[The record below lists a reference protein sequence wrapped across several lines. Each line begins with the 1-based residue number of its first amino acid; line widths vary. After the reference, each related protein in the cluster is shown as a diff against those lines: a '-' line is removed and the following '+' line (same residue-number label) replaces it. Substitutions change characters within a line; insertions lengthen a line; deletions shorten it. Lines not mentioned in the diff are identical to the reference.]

1 MANNI
6 LSNYID
12 IKTLEVI
19 QNNFFKLTGIPSMV
33 IDADGS
39 VIMDESGFSP
49 IASLLGKKI
58 AAVTEKLSKAALT
71 SSRYSRRG
79 ATFFK
84 LGGFNNFSV
93 PIIVEDNVV
102 AYFICGFILTSSA
115 ELIDADEVAAEFGIS
130 EDSANKL
137 LEKSLHIEKNKFTD
151 AADFIGCILETIT
164 VNLSSTGYSNASS
177 EDYSIDA
184 SDLSSESVAKL
195 AGAQKAVKSATKK
208 INTIATTFAKID
220 ELVVNTTEEI
230 ESTDET
236 LKQIQDV
243 TLNTKILGFNASI
256 EASRAKEA
264 GKGFGVI
271 AQEVRTLSETSKIST
286 DQIKKIIT
294 KIAEYNKA
302 MNIEV
307 AQIKTMINQCAG
319 DFNKFSAM
327 IEQINADEE

>member
-12 IKTLEVI
+12 IKNLEVI
-19 QNNFFKLTGIPSMV
+19 QNNFFKLTGISSMV
-33 IDADGS
+33 IGTDGDL
-39 VIMDESGFSP
+39 ILEESGFSVV
-49 IASLLGKKI
+49 ASTTGKKVS
-58 AAVTEKLSKAALT
+58 AVTEKLSKSALA

-79 ATFFK
+79 ASFFK

-93 PIIVEDNVV
+93 PIIIEDNVV
-102 AYFICGFILTSSA
+102 AYFVGGYILTSSA
-115 ELIDADEVAAEFGIS
+115 ELIDADDVASEFSIT
-130 EDSANKL
+130 EKAATDL
-137 LEKSLHIEKNKFTD
+137 LEKTVHIEKNKFTD
-151 AADFIGCILETIT
+151 AADFISCILDTIT
-164 VNLSSTGYSNASS
+164 TNLSANGVSS
-177 EDYSIDA
+177 ATVEDSSIDT
-184 SDLSSESVAKL
+184 SDLSAESVAKL
-195 AGAQKAVKSATKK
+195 AGAQKSVKNASKK
-208 INTIATTFAKID
+208 INTIASTFAKID
-220 ELVVNTTEEI
+220 ELVINTTEEI

-286 DQIKKIIT
+286 DRIKQIIT
-294 KIAEYNKA
+294 KIADYNKE
-302 MNIEV
+302 MNTEV
-307 AQIKTMINQCAG
+307 ASIKTMINQCAG
-319 DFNKFSAM
+319 EFNKFSAM